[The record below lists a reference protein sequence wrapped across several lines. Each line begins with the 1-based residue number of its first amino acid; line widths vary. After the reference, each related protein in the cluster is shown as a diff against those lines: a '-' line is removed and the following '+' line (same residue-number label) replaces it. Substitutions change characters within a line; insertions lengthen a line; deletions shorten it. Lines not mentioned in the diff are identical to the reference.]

1 MSLGKGTENTMKK
14 TQMISLCIVI
24 LFAIDFSMSQL
35 LGFSLLYE
43 RIHDTDI
50 LCKVYAFIIGIS
62 AFYSILLIGN
72 RNDWKQK
79 R

>member
-1 MSLGKGTENTMKK
+1 MKK

-62 AFYSILLIGN
+62 AF
-72 RNDWKQK
+72 
-79 R
+79 

>member
-1 MSLGKGTENTMKK
+1 MKK
-14 TQMISLCIVI
+14 TQTISLCIVI

-35 LGFSLLYE
+35 LGFSLLYK
-43 RIHDTDI
+43 RIHDMDI

-72 RNDWKQK
+72 RND
-79 R
+79 